1 MNLIVNYEDMV
12 TGESTL
18 CVVFL
23 ALSFQEYYG
32 LRCSIAYTYYYRTR
46 SELDTYLVAS
56 HIRERAIERITDVTG
71 T

>member
-1 MNLIVNYEDMV
+1 MNLIVNYQDMV
-12 TGESTL
+12 TGEST
-18 CVVFL
+18 VFL
-23 ALSFQEYYG
+23 ALSFQKYYG

-56 HIRERAIERITDVTG
+56 YMRERAIERITDVTG